1 MSVVFIHIVLC
12 VRNVSTS
19 NEACKS
25 FQDVCLR
32 GGASAVACYY
42 RVQVEL
48 LNAVSL
54 FDRQRS
60 AVSCGCIQSGTADT
74 LEGCFRATKAV
85 IIFYCSWLKQKLFVH
100 DT

>member
-12 VRNVSTS
+12 VRNISTS
-19 NEACKS
+19 NVKS
-25 FQDVCLR
+25 FLAVCLH
-32 GGASAVACYY
+32 GGASTVACYY
-42 RVQVEL
+42 RVEDEL

-74 LEGCFRATKAV
+74 LEGCFRAIKAV
-85 IIFYCSWLKQKLFVH
+85 IIFYCSWLQQKLFVN